1 MSRLRPADG
10 IRDAVA
16 TAEAALLE
24 SRDLRKHFPIGAW
37 GRRSVIR
44 AVDDIS
50 FSVRRG
56 EVLGIVGESGC
67 GKSTA
72 ARLMMHL
79 IAPDQGEVLFE
90 GQTVGGSTLSLKAF
104 RRQAQMVFQ
113 DSHSSLNP
121 RLNISDSVT
130 FGLLAHGTRRR
141 DAETLA
147 RKVLSDV
154 GLDPARFAS
163 AFPHELSG
171 GQRQRVNIARALA
184 LDPRLVIFDE
194 AVSALDKS
202 VEAQVLTLIGELKRQ
217 RDLTYIFISHDLNVI
232 SFLCDRV
239 LVMYLGKVLEIG
251 PVEAV
256 YRRPGHPYTQALL
269 ASRTTFDPKHRTQAA
284 PLAGDPPSP
293 VNPPSGCRFR
303 TRCPLAQPVCAE
315 VEPLLASF
323 DGHASH
329 RSACHFAGT
338 PAPFP
343 APRN

>member
-10 IRDAVA
+10 IRDVVA

-154 GLDPARFAS
+154 GLDP
-163 AFPHELSG
+163 PGL
-171 GQRQRVNIARALA
+171 RA
-184 LDPRLVIFDE
+184 P
-194 AVSALDKS
+194 
-202 VEAQVLTLIGELKRQ
+202 
-217 RDLTYIFISHDLNVI
+217 
-232 SFLCDRV
+232 
-239 LVMYLGKVLEIG
+239 
-251 PVEAV
+251 
-256 YRRPGHPYTQALL
+256 
-269 ASRTTFDPKHRTQAA
+269 
-284 PLAGDPPSP
+284 
-293 VNPPSGCRFR
+293 FR
-303 TRCPLAQPVCAE
+303 TNSRE
-315 VEPLLASF
+315 GSASESTSR
-323 DGHASH
+323 APW
-329 RSACHFAGT
+329 RSTRAW
-338 PAPFP
+338 
-343 APRN
+343 